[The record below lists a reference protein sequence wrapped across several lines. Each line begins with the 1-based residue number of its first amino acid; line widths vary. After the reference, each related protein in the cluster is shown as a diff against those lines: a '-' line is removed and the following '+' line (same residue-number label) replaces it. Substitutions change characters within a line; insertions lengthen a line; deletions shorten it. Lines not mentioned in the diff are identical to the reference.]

1 MVLLKKC
8 GKVKALEDEII
19 CQEADLH
26 FNGIHNVHVGISHTR
41 FDNRPYDSVINRF
54 WFQWFLNNI
63 LSMEFNFLAYLNPIF
78 FSPMQLEKFSEIN
91 KSMENYS
98 KTLLIFQNE
107 FFIF

>member
-41 FDNRPYDSVINRF
+41 F
-54 WFQWFLNNI
+54 
-63 LSMEFNFLAYLNPIF
+63 
-78 FSPMQLEKFSEIN
+78 
-91 KSMENYS
+91 
-98 KTLLIFQNE
+98 
-107 FFIF
+107 